1 MYECLSSTLNVRTY
15 LAGSKA
21 LQFTTLI
28 CRIIYQEPHVRI
40 DRNRLCET
48 VLTIATLFVC
58 VAKLLNKKNQ
68 SACKRLK
75 KIQFDSEVNMS

>member
-1 MYECLSSTLNVRTY
+1 MYEDLSSTLNVRTY

-58 VAKLLNKKNQ
+58 VAKLLNKKNNPH
-68 SACKRLK
+68 AN
-75 KIQFDSEVNMS
+75 V

>member
-1 MYECLSSTLNVRTY
+1 MYEDLSSTLNLRTY

-28 CRIIYQEPHVRI
+28 CRIIYLEPHVRI

-68 SACKRLK
+68 STCKRLK

>member
-1 MYECLSSTLNVRTY
+1 MYEDLSSTLNLRTY

-58 VAKLLNKKNQ
+58 VAKLLNKKK
-68 SACKRLK
+68 SACKRIK
-75 KIQFDSEVNMS
+75 K